1 MRVTR
6 KIFNDLAIWMI
17 GFGIVVGIIFPFF
30 ARAFGVQ
37 SEIAY
42 SPWFFAACIGAGI
55 LVGSVNII
63 LSRVVIARKLR
74 LLISRMQMV
83 RDNLMKVVRGGD
95 LDECTPEKC
104 HIPVDSSDEIGDSA
118 RTFNSLV
125 DTLVGITVYRKDYA
139 GLYKDAYQPA

>member
-1 MRVTR
+1 MDDRFRHHRGNQYFHSLPGLSVYRV
-6 KIFNDLAIWMI
+6 
-17 GFGIVVGIIFPFF
+17 
-30 ARAFGVQ
+30 
-37 SEIAY
+37 EIAY

-74 LLISRMQMV
+74 LLISRMHMV

-125 DTLVGITVYRKDYA
+125 DTLSASLSTERTIRDYTKM
-139 GLYKDAYQPA
+139 LTSQLELK